1 MALVNS
7 KSLLAKLLATEN
19 ISVEIRKVSTAAFD
33 LKDRVLVVPDWEGVS
48 ASGYDLLLGHE
59 VSHALNTPY
68 EGWKVAIEENP
79 SLRHFL
85 NVTED
90 ARIEKRIKRKYPGLR
105 RSFQEGYSEF
115 LKKDIFGI
123 KDRDINTMY
132 FVDRLNIHCKTGNQ
146 LDITFSAEE
155 DNLVKFVESAET
167 FEDALEAAKAVYAY
181 SVKEQQEENKD
192 FDDSD
197 EADDSDETADS
208 DGYDSADDETD
219 ETGDSYDT
227 AGSASNSNEDGDE
240 YGESSEYSGSQSELP
255 SDNVTEKKMS
265 SNGVDGSGNFVP
277 SCSTD
282 ESFEASRESLAKL
295 DGLSNLYL
303 TLPKPDLKKIVTP
316 VARVH
321 DLLRE
326 NFKDIQKNVSEL
338 SADFKNRNFRYI
350 DLLAKEFEMRKAAK
364 SYAKSK
370 ISNAGDIDIGK
381 VYKYRTDDNIF
392 RRVTT
397 TPKGKNHGM
406 VILLDRSGSMSSNM
420 KGSLEQLVIMAQFCK
435 RVGIP
440 FVVYGFGKNS
450 DGNIIDNNLAKPH
463 LEYTMFSKNNKEI
476 AFKNVFLRE
485 YLNSKMS
492 NTAFKEA
499 CDNIITLAELFGSG
513 PIVVSVEKISDDGS
527 RFKQYKQVSIPPQE
541 DLSSTP
547 LNESLI
553 ALAHI
558 TKEFKTK
565 NNLEIVSTVII
576 QDGDADSPSRYYYD
590 DLNNKVHY
598 TSYYNNIII
607 TDKIN
612 GKIFQ
617 EKLDNNYK
625 SFSDIS
631 LKWYS
636 AYTETNVLGL
646 FLMDKRQ
653 TRIHTQNL
661 STLDFPASK
670 VRSELKENR
679 FVVADRV
686 GYNKFF
692 YLVGGSQLF
701 DDSEL
706 TIDSDMTV
714 SQIKANFLKNNK
726 KKLTNRS
733 LVTKLIEEISV

>member
-197 EADDSDETADS
+197 ETADS
-208 DGYDSADDETD
+208 GGDDSADDETD